1 MKILIL
7 GGNGMIGHKL
17 YQVISKKYP
26 NTWVLF
32 KKKYETEGTN
42 FKLQHPE
49 PNDDSNALGIL
60 PLTITCDYFP
70 KNETAVRYKI
80 KV

>member
-32 KKKYETEGTN
+32 KKKYELVQN
-42 FKLQHPE
+42 NLLYF
-49 PNDDSNALGIL
+49 ALNYMISIVFL
-60 PLTITCDYFP
+60 C
-70 KNETAVRYKI
+70 
-80 KV
+80 

>member
-7 GGNGMIGHKL
+7 GGNGMIGHKM

-32 KKKYETEGTN
+32 KKN
-42 FKLQHPE
+42 MIQ
-49 PNDDSNALGIL
+49 
-60 PLTITCDYFP
+60 
-70 KNETAVRYKI
+70 YKI
-80 KV
+80 IYYSKKILLLMTSMLVISQSLYNY

>member
-32 KKKYETEGTN
+32 KKKR
-42 FKLQHPE
+42 
-49 PNDDSNALGIL
+49 I
-60 PLTITCDYFP
+60 C
-70 KNETAVRYKI
+70 V
-80 KV
+80 